1 MDEGIF
7 HLEGSSVR
15 RTLACE
21 VPQKI
26 GETVLLQGWVNN
38 LRPLGKLCFL
48 VLRDRSGLIQTVLY
62 DRPDLV
68 KDLQEEAVIEL
79 TGHVRP
85 DSRAPHGCE
94 VEGHELKIVRTPAGT
109 LPIQVNRPH
118 EMLNTKL
125 ETLLTHRV
133 LSLRN
138 PEIGAIFRVQAE
150 LIHGFRDFL
159 INEGFLEI
167 HTPKIVASGTEGGT
181 ELFPVQYFERRAYL
195 AQSPQFYKQ
204 MLVGAGFERVF
215 EVGPVYRAE
224 PHSTTRHLNEY
235 ISLDIEMGFIES
247 EQDLLA
253 LEARLLRHMFER
265 ARDRCAKEL
274 AIYGATVP
282 EVPERIPHITLSEA
296 QVILR
301 EKFNKYN
308 SGDLDPESERLLCR
322 YAEEKLG
329 CELLFVTHYPVEK
342 RPMYAMP
349 DPENPTLTRS
359 FDLLYKGLEITTGG
373 QRIHEYERLV
383 ESIRKRGLD
392 PLNFGF
398 YLEVFQYGMPPH
410 GGFAIGAERLTMQLL
425 NLANV
430 REASFFPRDR
440 TRLTP

>member
-1 MDEGIF
+1 MQ
-7 HLEGSSVR
+7 
-15 RTLACE
+15 RTLACD
-21 VPQKI
+21 VPHKI
-26 GETVLLQGWVNN
+26 GETVFLQGWVNN

-48 VLRDRSGLIQTVLY
+48 VLRDRSGLIQAVLY
-62 DRPDLV
+62 DHPGLV
-68 KDLQEEAVIEL
+68 TQLKEESVVEL
-79 TGHVRP
+79 SGRVRP
-85 DSRAPHGCE
+85 DTRAPHGCE
-94 VEGHELKIVRTPAGT
+94 VEVHELNIVRTPVGT

-118 EMLNTKL
+118 GLLNTKL

-138 PEIGAIFRVQAE
+138 PEIGAIFKIQAE
-150 LIHGFRDFL
+150 LIHGFREFL

-181 ELFPVQYFERRAYL
+181 ELFPVQYFERTAYL

-247 EQDLLA
+247 EQDLLD
-253 LEARLLRHMFER
+253 LEARLLRYIFGRVKE
-265 ARDRCAKEL
+265 RCAQEL
-274 AIYGATVP
+274 KIYHATVP
-282 EVPERIPHITLSEA
+282 AVPEKIPQIRLSEA
-296 QVILR
+296 QKILR
-301 EKFNKYN
+301 EKFYKQT

-322 YAEEKLG
+322 YAQEELG

-349 DPENPTLTRS
+349 DPENPSLTRS

-383 ESIRKRGLD
+383 ENIRKRGLD
-392 PLNFGF
+392 PASFEF
-398 YLEVFQYGMPPH
+398 YLEVFKYGMPPH

-425 NLANV
+425 NLSNV
-430 REASFFPRDR
+430 REAAFFPRDR
-440 TRLTP
+440 MRLMP

>member
-1 MDEGIF
+1 M
-7 HLEGSSVR
+7 V
-15 RTLACE
+15 RTLARE
-21 VPQKI
+21 VPQKL
-26 GETVLLQGWVNN
+26 GETVFLQGWVNN
-38 LRPLGKLCFL
+38 LRPLGKLCFI
-48 VLRDRSGLIQTVLY
+48 VLRDRSGMIQTVLY
-62 DRPDLV
+62 NRPELAAR
-68 KDLQEEAVIEL
+68 LSEESVIEII
-79 TGHVRP
+79 GRVRP
-85 DSRAPHGCE
+85 DERAPCGCE
-94 VEGHELKIVRTPAGT
+94 VEIHELKIIRTPVGT
-109 LPIQVNRPH
+109 LPIPVNRPH

-138 PEIGAIFRVQAE
+138 PEISAIFKVQAA
-150 LIHGFRDFL
+150 LIQGFRDFL
-159 INEGFLEI
+159 IKEGFWEI

-181 ELFPVQYFERRAYL
+181 ELFPVQYFERMAYL

-235 ISLDIEMGFIES
+235 ISLDVEMGFIES

-253 LEARLLRHMFER
+253 FEARLLQHMFER
-265 ARDRCAKEL
+265 VKTRCAKEL
-274 AIYGATVP
+274 AIYKVTVP
-282 EVPERIPHITLSEA
+282 QVPERIPQMTLAEA
-296 QVILR
+296 QAILK
-301 EKFNKYN
+301 EKFNKNN

-322 YAEEKLG
+322 YAQEEYG
-329 CELLFVTHYPVEK
+329 CELLFVTHYPIEK

-349 DPENPTLTRS
+349 DSENPMLTRS

-383 ESIRKRGLD
+383 HNIQTRGLD
-392 PLNFGF
+392 PAHFEF

-425 NLANV
+425 NLSNV

>member
-1 MDEGIF
+1 MQRI
-7 HLEGSSVR
+7 
-15 RTLACE
+15 LAAE

-26 GETVLLQGWVNN
+26 GETVFLQGWVNN
-38 LRPLGKLCFL
+38 LRPLGKLCFV
-48 VLRDRSGLIQTVLY
+48 VLRDRSGIIQTVLY

-68 KDLQEEAVIEL
+68 RNLKEEAVIEL
-79 TGHVRP
+79 VGKVRP
-85 DSRAPHGCE
+85 DARAPHGCE
-94 VEGHELKIVRTPAGT
+94 IEVHELTVICPPLDTP
-109 LPIQVNRPH
+109 PIQVNRPH
-118 EMLNTKL
+118 SVLNTKL

-133 LSLRN
+133 LALRN
-138 PEIGAIFRVQAE
+138 PQIGAIFKVQAE
-150 LIHGFRDFL
+150 LVHGFREFL
-159 INEGFLEI
+159 IEEGFLEV

-181 ELFPVQYFERRAYL
+181 ELFPVQYFERTAYL

-253 LEARLLRHMFER
+253 LEARLLRHMFTRVKE
-265 ARDRCAKEL
+265 RCAQEL
-274 AIYGATVP
+274 EIYGATVP
-282 EVPERIPHITLSEA
+282 DVPEEIPQIKLADAHK
-296 QVILR
+296 ILR
-301 EKFNKYN
+301 ERFDKHN

-322 YAEEKLG
+322 YAQEELG
-329 CELLFVTHYPVEK
+329 CELLFVTHYPRER

-349 DPENPTLTRS
+349 DPENPALTRS

-383 ESIRKRGLD
+383 ESIRGRGLN
-392 PLNFGF
+392 PENFEF
-398 YLEVFQYGMPPH
+398 YLEVFKYGMPPH

-425 NLANV
+425 NLSNV
-430 REASFFPRDR
+430 REASLFPRDR

>member
-1 MDEGIF
+1 MQ
-7 HLEGSSVR
+7 
-15 RTLACE
+15 RTLASE
-21 VPQKI
+21 VPNKI
-26 GETVLLQGWVNN
+26 GETVFLQGWVNN
-38 LRPLGKLCFL
+38 LRPLGKLCFI

-68 KDLQEEAVIEL
+68 KDLKEESVIEL
-79 TGHVRP
+79 TGRVRP
-85 DSRAPHGCE
+85 DTRAPYGCE
-94 VEGHELKIVRTPAGT
+94 VEVQELKIIRTPVET

-118 EMLNTKL
+118 SVLNTKL

-138 PEIGAIFRVQAE
+138 PEIGAIFKVQAE
-150 LIHGFRDFL
+150 LIHGFREFL
-159 INEGFLEI
+159 TQEGFLEV

-181 ELFPVQYFERRAYL
+181 ELFPVQYFERTAYL

-253 LEARLLRHMFER
+253 LEARLLRHMF
-265 ARDRCAKEL
+265 ARVKDRCPKEL
-274 AIYGATVP
+274 AIYGVMVP
-282 EVPERIPHITLSEA
+282 DVPERIPQLKLSEA
-296 QVILR
+296 QEILR
-301 EKFNKYN
+301 ERFQKHNA
-308 SGDLDPESERLLCR
+308 GDLDPESERLLCR
-322 YAEEKLG
+322 YAQEELG
-329 CELLFVTHYPVEK
+329 CELLFVTHYPREK

-349 DPENPTLTRS
+349 DPADPTLTRS

-383 ESIRKRGLD
+383 ESIRGRGLD
-392 PLNFGF
+392 PANFEF
-398 YLEVFQYGMPPH
+398 YLEVFKYGMPPH

-425 NLANV
+425 NLSNV

>member
-1 MDEGIF
+1 MQ
-7 HLEGSSVR
+7 
-15 RTLACE
+15 RTLASE
-21 VPQKI
+21 VPNKI
-26 GETVLLQGWVNN
+26 GEMVFLQGWVNN
-38 LRPLGKLCFL
+38 LRPLGKLCFI

-62 DRPDLV
+62 GRPDLV
-68 KDLQEEAVIEL
+68 KALKEESVVEL
-79 TGHVRP
+79 TGRVRP
-85 DSRAPHGCE
+85 DPRAPYGCE
-94 VEGHELKIVRTPAGT
+94 VEVHELNIIRTPIET
-109 LPIQVNRPH
+109 PPIQINRPYH
-118 EMLNTKL
+118 VFNAKL

-133 LSLRN
+133 LALRN
-138 PEIGAIFRVQAE
+138 PKIGAIFKVQAE
-150 LIHGFRDFL
+150 LIHGFREFL
-159 INEGFLEI
+159 TQEGFLEV

-181 ELFPVQYFERRAYL
+181 ELFPVQYFERTAYL

-253 LEARLLRHMFER
+253 LEARLLRYMFER
-265 ARDRCAKEL
+265 VQDRCAKEL
-274 AIYGATVP
+274 ELYRAAVP
-282 EVPERIPHITLSEA
+282 NVPERIPQLKLSEA
-296 QVILR
+296 QEILR
-301 EKFNKYN
+301 KKFNKHS

-322 YAEEKLG
+322 YAQEELG
-329 CELLFVTHYPVEK
+329 CELLFVTHYPREK

-349 DPENPTLTRS
+349 DPVDPTLTRS

-383 ESIRKRGLD
+383 ESIRGRGLD
-392 PLNFGF
+392 PANFEF
-398 YLEVFQYGMPPH
+398 YLKVFKYGMPPH

-430 REASFFPRDR
+430 REASLFPRDR

>member
-1 MDEGIF
+1 MK
-7 HLEGSSVR
+7 
-15 RTLACE
+15 RTLACA
-21 VPQKI
+21 VPEKI
-26 GETVLLQGWVNN
+26 GETVFLQGWVNN
-38 LRPLGKLCFL
+38 LRPLGKLCFI

-62 DRPDLV
+62 GRSDLV
-68 KDLQEEAVIEL
+68 KQLQEEAVIEL
-79 TGHVRP
+79 TGRVR
-85 DSRAPHGCE
+85 SEARAPHGCE
-94 VEGHELKIVRTPAGT
+94 VEVQELRILRTPAGT

-138 PEIGAIFRVQAE
+138 PEIGAIFTVQAE
-150 LIHGFRDFL
+150 FIHGFRDFL
-159 INEGFLEI
+159 TQEGFLEI

-181 ELFPVQYFERRAYL
+181 ELFRVQYFERTAYL

-235 ISLDIEMGFIES
+235 ISLDVEMGFIES

-253 LEARLLRHMFER
+253 LEARLLQYMFER
-265 ARDRCAKEL
+265 VTTRCAQEL
-274 AIYGATVP
+274 AIYDAAVPQVP
-282 EVPERIPHITLSEA
+282 EKIPQITLAEA

-322 YAEEKLG
+322 YAQEELG
-329 CELLFVTHYPVEK
+329 CELLFVTHYPSER

-349 DPENPTLTRS
+349 DAENPALTRS

-383 ESIRKRGLD
+383 SNMQQRGLD
-392 PLNFGF
+392 PLNFEF
-398 YLEVFQYGMPPH
+398 YLEVFRYGMPPH

>member
-1 MDEGIF
+1 
-7 HLEGSSVR
+7 VR

-21 VPQKI
+21 VPKKI
-26 GETVLLQGWVNN
+26 GETVFLQGWVNN
-38 LRPLGKLCFL
+38 LRPLGKLCFI

-68 KDLQEEAVIEL
+68 KDLREEAVIEL
-79 TGHVRP
+79 TGRVRP
-85 DSRAPHGCE
+85 DARAPHGCE
-94 VEGHELKIVRTPAGT
+94 VAVHELKIIRTPVEP

-118 EMLNTKL
+118 RVLNTKL
-125 ETLLTHRV
+125 ETLLAHRV

-138 PEIGAIFRVQAE
+138 PEIAAIFTVQAE
-150 LIHGFRDFL
+150 LVHGFREFL
-159 INEGFLEI
+159 THEGFLEV

-181 ELFPVQYFERRAYL
+181 ELFPVQYFERTAYL

-253 LEARLLRHMFER
+253 LEARLLRHMF
-265 ARDRCAKEL
+265 ARVRERCAREL

-282 EVPERIPHITLSEA
+282 DVPERIPQITFADA
-296 QVILR
+296 QKILQ
-301 EKFNKYN
+301 EQFNKHTL
-308 SGDLDPESERLLCR
+308 GDLDPESERLLCR
-322 YAEEKLG
+322 YAQEELG
-329 CELLFVTHYPVEK
+329 SELLFVTHYPKEK

-349 DPENPTLTRS
+349 DPENPALTRS
-359 FDLLYKGLEITTGG
+359 FDLLYKGVEITTGG

-383 ESIRKRGLD
+383 ESMRGRGLD
-392 PLNFGF
+392 PANFEF
-398 YLEVFQYGMPPH
+398 YLEVFKYGMPPH

-425 NLANV
+425 NLSNV

>member
-1 MDEGIF
+1 MQ
-7 HLEGSSVR
+7 
-15 RTLACE
+15 RTLASE
-21 VPQKI
+21 VPHKI

-48 VLRDRSGLIQTVLY
+48 VLRDRSGLIQAVLY
-62 DRPDLV
+62 DRPDLA
-68 KDLQEEAVIEL
+68 KDLCEEAVIEL
-79 TGHVRP
+79 TGRVRP
-85 DSRAPHGCE
+85 DARAPHGCE
-94 VEGHELKIVRTPAGT
+94 VEVHELTVIRTPVET
-109 LPIQVNRPH
+109 LPIRVNRPH
-118 EMLNTKL
+118 SVLNTKL

-150 LIHGFRDFL
+150 LIHGFREFL
-159 INEGFLEI
+159 THEGFLEV

-181 ELFPVQYFERRAYL
+181 ELFPVQYFDKTAYL

-265 ARDRCAKEL
+265 VRDRCAKEL
-274 AIYGATVP
+274 VLYNATVP
-282 EVPERIPHITLSEA
+282 SVPEKIPQVTLAEA
-296 QVILR
+296 HTILR
-301 EKFNKYN
+301 ERFNKHT

-322 YAEEKLG
+322 YAQEELSS
-329 CELLFVTHYPVEK
+329 ELLFVTHYPVEK

-349 DPENPTLTRS
+349 DPENPRLTRS

-392 PLNFGF
+392 PANFEF
-398 YLEVFQYGMPPH
+398 YLEVFKYGMPPH

-425 NLANV
+425 NLGNV

>member
-1 MDEGIF
+1 MQ
-7 HLEGSSVR
+7 
-15 RTLACE
+15 RTLASD
-21 VPQKI
+21 VPKKI
-26 GETVLLQGWVNN
+26 GERVFLQGWVNN
-38 LRPLGKLCFL
+38 LRPLGKLCFI

-68 KDLQEEAVIEL
+68 KQLHEEAVIEL
-79 TGHVRP
+79 VGRVRP
-85 DSRAPHGCE
+85 DPRAPHGCE
-94 VEGHELKIVRTPAGT
+94 VEVHELEIVRTPVDT
-109 LPIQVNRPH
+109 LPIQVNRPA
-118 EMLNTKL
+118 LNTKL
-125 ETLLTHRV
+125 ETRLAHRV

-138 PEIGAIFRVQAE
+138 PQVGAIFRVQAE
-150 LIHGFRDFL
+150 LVHGFREFL
-159 INEGFLEI
+159 IREGFLEV

-181 ELFPVQYFERRAYL
+181 ELFPVQYFERTAYL

-253 LEARLLRHMFER
+253 LEARLLEHIF
-265 ARDRCAKEL
+265 ARVQERCASEL
-274 AIYGATVP
+274 EMYGVTVP
-282 EVPERIPHITLSEA
+282 KVPEKIPQITLARAHE
-296 QVILR
+296 ILHER
-301 EKFNKYN
+301 FDKRAV
-308 SGDLDPESERLLCR
+308 GDLDPESERLLCC
-322 YAEEKLG
+322 YAQEELG
-329 CELLFVTHYPVEK
+329 CELLFVTHYPREK

-349 DPENPTLTRS
+349 DPHNPALTRS

-373 QRIHEYERLV
+373 QRIHEYEQLV
-383 ESIRKRGLD
+383 ESIRGRGLD
-392 PLNFGF
+392 PANFEF
-398 YLEVFQYGMPPH
+398 YLEVFKYGMPPH

-425 NLANV
+425 NLSNV

>member
-1 MDEGIF
+1 MQ
-7 HLEGSSVR
+7 
-15 RTLACE
+15 RTLASE
-21 VPQKI
+21 VPKKI
-26 GETVLLQGWVNN
+26 GERVLLQGWVNN
-38 LRPLGKLCFL
+38 LRPLGKLCFI

-68 KDLQEEAVIEL
+68 KQLQEEAVIEL
-79 TGHVRP
+79 VGRVRP
-85 DSRAPHGCE
+85 DARAPHGCE
-94 VEGHELKIVRTPAGT
+94 VEVQELKIVRTPVDT
-109 LPIQVNRPH
+109 LPIQINRPV
-118 EMLNTKL
+118 LNPKL

-133 LSLRN
+133 LSLRT
-138 PEIGAIFRVQAE
+138 PQIGAIFRVQAE
-150 LIHGFRDFL
+150 LIHGFREFL
-159 INEGFLEI
+159 VSEGFLEV

-181 ELFPVQYFERRAYL
+181 ELFPMQYFERTAYL

-253 LEARLLRHMFER
+253 LEARLLRHIF
-265 ARDRCAKEL
+265 ARVQERCAKEL
-274 AIYGATVP
+274 EMYGVTVP
-282 EVPERIPHITLSEA
+282 KVPEKIPQITLARAHE
-296 QVILR
+296 ILHER
-301 EKFNKYN
+301 FDKRTV
-308 SGDLDPESERLLCR
+308 GDLDPESERLLCR
-322 YAEEKLG
+322 YAQEELG
-329 CELLFVTHYPVEK
+329 CELLFVTHYPREK

-349 DPENPTLTRS
+349 DPQNPALTRS

-373 QRIHEYERLV
+373 QRIHDYEKLV
-383 ESIRKRGLD
+383 ESIRGRGLD
-392 PLNFGF
+392 PANFEF
-398 YLEVFQYGMPPH
+398 YLEVFKYGMPAH

-425 NLANV
+425 NLSNV

>member
-1 MDEGIF
+1 MQ
-7 HLEGSSVR
+7 

-21 VPQKI
+21 VPQKL
-26 GETVLLQGWVNN
+26 GEIVFLQGWVNN
-38 LRPLGKLCFL
+38 LRPLGKLCFI

-68 KDLQEEAVIEL
+68 KDLCEEAVIEL
-79 TGHVRP
+79 TGRVRP
-85 DSRAPHGCE
+85 DARAPHGCE
-94 VEGHELKIVRTPAGT
+94 VEVQELTIIRTPVET
-109 LPIQVNRPH
+109 LPIQINRPRSV
-118 EMLNTKL
+118 LNTKL

-133 LSLRN
+133 LALRN
-138 PEIGAIFRVQAE
+138 PEIGAIFKVQAE
-150 LIHGFRDFL
+150 LVHGFREFL
-159 INEGFLEI
+159 IEEGFLEV

-181 ELFPVQYFERRAYL
+181 ELFPVQYFERTAYL

-235 ISLDIEMGFIES
+235 ISLDVEMGFIES

-253 LEARLLRHMFER
+253 LEARLLRYMF
-265 ARDRCAKEL
+265 ARVKERCAQEL
-274 AIYGATVP
+274 KLYEATVP
-282 EVPERIPHITLSEA
+282 DVPKKIPQITLA
-296 QVILR
+296 KAHKILQ
-301 EKFNKYN
+301 EKFHKHN

-322 YAEEKLG
+322 YAQEELG
-329 CELLFVTHYPVEK
+329 CELLFVTHYPRER

-349 DPENPTLTRS
+349 DSENPALTRS

-383 ESIRKRGLD
+383 ESMCGRGLD
-392 PLNFGF
+392 PGSFEF
-398 YLEVFQYGMPPH
+398 YLEVFKYGMPPH

-430 REASFFPRDR
+430 REASLFPRDR

>member
-1 MDEGIF
+1 M
-7 HLEGSSVR
+7 EGSSVR

-21 VPQKI
+21 VPKKI
-26 GETVLLQGWVNN
+26 GETVFLQGWINN
-38 LRPLGKLCFL
+38 LRPLGKLCFV

-68 KDLQEEAVIEL
+68 KQLQEEAVIEL
-79 TGHVRP
+79 TGQVRP

-94 VEGHELKIVRTPAGT
+94 VEVHELKIVRTPAGT

-118 EMLNTKL
+118 RVLDTKL

-150 LIHGFRDFL
+150 LIHGFREFL
-159 INEGFLEI
+159 TQEGFLEV

-247 EQDLLA
+247 EQDLLT
-253 LEARLLRHMFER
+253 LEARLLQSMFER
-265 ARDRCAKEL
+265 VKTRCAKEL
-274 AIYGATVP
+274 ALSEATVP
-282 EVPERIPHITLSEA
+282 QVPESIPQLTLAEA
-296 QVILR
+296 RAILK
-301 EKFNKYN
+301 EKFNKN
-308 SGDLDPESERLLCR
+308 TAGDLDPESERLLCR
-322 YAEEKLG
+322 YAQEELG

-349 DPENPTLTRS
+349 DPQNPALTRS

-383 ESIRKRGLD
+383 HNIQKRGLD
-392 PLNFGF
+392 PTNFEF